1 MSFDKY
7 EFDDFVMDE
16 SFQSWA
22 LGEKDDDIEFWN
34 YWISNNQGKEQTAL
48 EARSF
53 LLKMNLA
60 KAEELPSE
68 HIESVILKT
77 QKFIDKSNRKVFP
90 YFSVSKYMRI
100 AAAIA
105 LLLASIQATFWY
117 VSDIH
122 NQRIVSSSNIEFIEK
137 VNPKGQKLTVTLKDG
152 TAIKLNSNSK
162 LRFPPEFDGDSRT
175 VYLEGEA
182 FFEVARDE
190 SKPFHVITNDIKVTV
205 LGTSFN
211 VQSSAQGVV
220 HQVAVATGKVAVS
233 SVTNKKSKQRT
244 ILIPNEM
251 VTFDPNTNQ
260 MVKTNYNQEEVLGW
274 REGLLYFNNLPII
287 DIASK
292 LENWYGVDITIE
304 NTVDTTERYNGKF
317 KNESLENILD
327 ALMYAKGASYK
338 ISGDHIYLY

>member
-22 LGEKDDDIEFWN
+22 LGEKAEDIEFWD

-48 EARSF
+48 EAKSF

-60 KAEELPSE
+60 KAEKLPSE
-68 HIESVILKT
+68 NIESVILKT
-77 QKFIDKSNRKVFP
+77 QKLIDKSNRKAFP
-90 YFSVSKYMRI
+90 YFPERKYMRF

-105 LLLASIQATFWY
+105 LLLVSIQATFWY

-122 NQRIVSSSNIEFIEK
+122 DQQTVSSQNIEFIEK

-162 LRFPPEFDGDSRT
+162 LRFPPEFDEDNRT

-190 SKPFHVITNDIKVTV
+190 NKPFHVITNDIKVTV

-211 VQSSAQGVV
+211 VQSPAGGLMN
-220 HQVAVATGKVAVS
+220 QVAVATGKVAVS
-233 SVTNKKSKQRT
+233 SLNKKKQKVSA
-244 ILIPNEM
+244 ILTPNEM
-251 VTFDPNTNQ
+251 VSFDVKSNQ
-260 MVKTNYNQEEVLGW
+260 MIKTHYNVEEVLGW
-274 REGLLYFNNLPII
+274 REGILYFNNLPII
-287 DIASK
+287 DIASE
-292 LENWYGVDITIE
+292 LEDWYGVNITIE
-304 NTVDTTERYNGKF
+304 DTVDRTETYNGKF
-317 KNESLENILD
+317 KNESLENILN
-327 ALMYAKGASYK
+327 ALVYAKGASYK
-338 ISGDHIYLY
+338 ITGDHIYLY